1 MPAPV
6 SVERGQSKER
16 LIATYFLESVD
27 NIQRAVFASF
37 QPSKHRQDPLTRL
50 RGLPI

>member
-16 LIATYFLESVD
+16 LIAIQAPEPAGMLEAAL
-27 NIQRAVFASF
+27 I
-37 QPSKHRQDPLTRL
+37 L
-50 RGLPI
+50 